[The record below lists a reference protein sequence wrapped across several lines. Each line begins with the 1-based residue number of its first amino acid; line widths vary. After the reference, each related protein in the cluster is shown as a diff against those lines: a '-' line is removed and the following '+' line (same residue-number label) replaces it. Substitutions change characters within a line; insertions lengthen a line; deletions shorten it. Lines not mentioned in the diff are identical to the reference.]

1 MEGENPTLTKMRN
14 NFEQIIH
21 DIPFSF
27 SIMDISLALVFR
39 IVLSSMTL
47 KRRLSAERKLYIYI
61 HIYIYISLK
70 AVM

>member
-1 MEGENPTLTKMRN
+1 MEGENTTLTKMRN

-27 SIMDISLALVFR
+27 SIMDVCLALVFI

-61 HIYIYISLK
+61 HVYIYISLK